1 MPDFTHR
8 RMHQEVPVLDLGLY
22 RSSKNKWIFG
32 VCGGIA
38 EQLGINPMWVRLAVV
53 GLAIFVPG
61 VSVWPVVALYIILGI
76 VLPVRDD
83 STLDF

>member
-1 MPDFTHR
+1 M
-8 RMHQEVPVLDLGLY
+8 LDLGIY
-22 RSSKNKWIFG
+22 RSKRNKWIFG

-61 VSVWPVVALYIILGI
+61 VSVWPVVALYVILGV

-83 STLDF
+83 SPLDF

>member
-1 MPDFTHR
+1 M
-8 RMHQEVPVLDLGLY
+8 LDLGIY
-22 RSSKNKWIFG
+22 RSKRNKWIFG

-53 GLAIFVPG
+53 GLGIVVPG
-61 VSVWPVVALYIILGI
+61 VSVWPVAVLYVILGV

-83 STLDF
+83 SPLDF